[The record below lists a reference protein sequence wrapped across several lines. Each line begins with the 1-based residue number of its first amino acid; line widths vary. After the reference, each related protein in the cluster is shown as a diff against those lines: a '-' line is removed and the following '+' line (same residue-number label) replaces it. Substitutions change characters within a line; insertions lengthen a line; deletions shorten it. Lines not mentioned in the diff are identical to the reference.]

1 MDFGCWQG
9 SRICFVRIESC
20 VLPFI
25 DYMAEHNISFLSR
38 TFGELVIDKTPEV
51 RDPYKIMATLNP
63 SMREAVLHNP
73 SGFKDDETCQILAV
87 DGDVVVG
94 ATNPFSGRLLIN
106 GEVVP
111 CQNGSY
117 LYSHDDY
124 RKDNVGGEL
133 FLRITNLHPTKN
145 CFFVGISQMAIGLY
159 RALKYSLFEF
169 PRLIYLRKSRCV
181 VQSILHSE
189 ASWTKPLIGLADI
202 VLWLHRQIIKVHN
215 SIFYREYSIDN
226 VKECPIDVER
236 IVIQDKHPYKE
247 LHDKAWFDWSLN
259 YSISEDER
267 TLRRLYVIKKNG
279 KIEAFFLLKQE
290 FFEKASSRG
299 FKNVYLGSIM
309 EWGIGEDSHLT
320 EKDIVLMSLS
330 NFDNNVDGIQYAT
343 TEHKVAKLLKKWL
356 FVGIGHA
363 NTGVRIRSIK
373 DNTLKDINNWR
384 LRLGGSDTVL
394 N

>member
-1 MDFGCWQG
+1 M
-9 SRICFVRIESC
+9 
-20 VLPFI
+20 
-25 DYMAEHNISFLSR
+25 EHNIHFVNR
-38 TFGELVIDKTPEV
+38 TFGALERDETLGLK
-51 RDPYKIMATLNP
+51 DPYKIIASLG
-63 SMREAVLHNP
+63 SKMREAVLHNP
-73 SGFKDDETCQILAV
+73 AGYGEDEVCQILAL
-87 DGDVVVG
+87 DDTVVVG
-94 ATNPFSGRLLIN
+94 ATNPFSGRLLVN
-106 GEVVP
+106 GEVIG

-159 RALKYSLFEF
+159 KSLKYSLFEF
-169 PRLIYLRKSRCV
+169 PRLIYLRKSRSV
-181 VQSILHSE
+181 VQSILHCESL
-189 ASWTKPLIGLADI
+189 WMKPLIVMADAG
-202 VLWLHRQIIKVHN
+202 LWLHRQIINVHN
-215 SIFYREYSIDN
+215 FIVYNGYLIEN
-226 VKECPIDVER
+226 VKACPEEVEQ
-236 IVIQDKHPYKE
+236 IVIQDTHPYKE
-247 LHDKAWFDWSLN
+247 LHDKAWFDWCLH

-267 TLRRLYVIKKNG
+267 TLRRLYIIKKNA

-309 EWGIGEDSHLT
+309 EWGISDESRLK
-320 EKDIVLMSLS
+320 EKDIVLMSL
-330 NFDNNVDGIQYAT
+330 NYFDNNVDGVQYAT
-343 TEHKVAKLLKKWL
+343 TEHKVVTQLKKWL
-356 FVGIGHA
+356 FASIGNA

-373 DNTLKDINNWR
+373 DNSLKDINNWR

>member
-1 MDFGCWQG
+1 
-9 SRICFVRIESC
+9 
-20 VLPFI
+20 
-25 DYMAEHNISFLSR
+25 MAEHNIKFIER
-38 TFGELVIDKTPEV
+38 TFGELEKGIVPEV
-51 RDPYKIMATLNP
+51 KDPYHIMASLGP
-63 SMREAVLHNP
+63 KMREAVLHNP
-73 SGFKDDETCQILAV
+73 SGYKDDEVCQILAV
-87 DGDVVVG
+87 DGDKVVG

-117 LYSHDDY
+117 LYSHNDY

-133 FLRITNLHPTKN
+133 FLRITNLHLTKN

-159 RALKYSLFEF
+159 KALKYSLFEF
-169 PRLIYLRKSRCV
+169 PRLIYLRKSRSV

-202 VLWLHRQIIKVHN
+202 VLWLHRQIINVHN
-215 SIFYREYSIDN
+215 SIFYRGYSTDN
-226 VKECPIDVER
+226 VKECPIEVEK
-236 IVIQDKHPYKE
+236 IVTQDKHPYKE

-267 TLRRLYVIKKNG
+267 TLRRLYVIKKNE

-309 EWGIGEDSHLT
+309 EWGVADESHLT
-320 EKDIVLMSLS
+320 EKDIVLMSLGK
-330 NFDNNVDGIQYAT
+330 FDINVDGIQYAT
-343 TEHKVAKLLKKWL
+343 TEHKVAKQLKKWL

>member
-1 MDFGCWQG
+1 MEPKFYCRYF
-9 SRICFVRIESC
+9 S
-20 VLPFI
+20 
-25 DYMAEHNISFLSR
+25 
-38 TFGELVIDKTPEV
+38 ELKANTDIGVK
-51 RDPYKIMATLNP
+51 DPYHIMSSLGP
-63 SMREAVLHNP
+63 KMREAILHNP
-73 SGFKDDETCQILAV
+73 SGYKDDEVCQILAL

-106 GEVVP
+106 GAVVP

-117 LYSHDDY
+117 MYSHEDY

-145 CFFVGISQMAIGLY
+145 CYFVGISQMAIGLY
-159 RALKYSLFEF
+159 KALKYSLFEF
-169 PRLIYLRKSRCV
+169 PRLIYLRKSRSV
-181 VQSILHSE
+181 VQSILHSD
-189 ASWTKPLIGLADI
+189 ASWTKSLIGLSDAG
-202 VLWLHRQIIKVHN
+202 LWLHRQLIYVHN
-215 SIFYREYSIDN
+215 FIFYRGYTIEN
-226 VKECPIDVER
+226 VKECPEDVEQ
-236 IVIQDKHPYKE
+236 IVIKDKHPYKE
-247 LHDKAWFDWSLN
+247 FHDKAWFNWSLN

-267 TLRRLYVIKKNG
+267 TLRRLYVIKKNE

-309 EWGIGEDSHLT
+309 EWGVADESHLT

-330 NFDNNVDGIQYAT
+330 KFDINVDGIQYAT
-343 TEHKVAKLLKKWL
+343 TEHKVAKQLKKWL
-356 FVGIGHA
+356 FAGIGHA

>member
-1 MDFGCWQG
+1 MNT
-9 SRICFVRIESC
+9 
-20 VLPFI
+20 
-25 DYMAEHNISFLSR
+25 EHKISFVTR
-38 TFGELVIDKTPEV
+38 TYRELKKGEIPSSK
-51 RDPYKIMATLNP
+51 DPYKIMASLNP
-63 SMREAVLHNP
+63 KMREAVLHNP
-73 SGFKDDETCQILAV
+73 SGYRDDEVCQILAL

-94 ATNPFSGRLLIN
+94 ATNPFSGRLIIN
-106 GEVVP
+106 GEVVS

-159 RALKYSLFEF
+159 KALKYSLFEF
-169 PRLIYLRKSRCV
+169 PRLIYLRKSRSV

-189 ASWTKPLIGLADI
+189 AAWTKPLIGLVDAG
-202 VLWLHRQIIKVHN
+202 LWLHRRFIKVHN
-215 SIFYREYSIDN
+215 SFFYRGYSIEN
-226 VKECPIDVER
+226 VGDCPADVEQ
-236 IVIQDKHPYKE
+236 IVINDKHPYKE
-247 LHDKAWFDWSLN
+247 LHDKAWFDWNLH

-279 KIEAFFLLKQE
+279 KVEAFFLIKQE

-299 FKNVYLGSIM
+299 FKNVYLGSVM
-309 EWGIGEDSHLT
+309 EWGIASESQLT
-320 EKDIVLMSLS
+320 EKDIVLMSLNS
-330 NFDNNVDGIQYAT
+330 FDNNVDGIQYAT
-343 TEHKVAKLLKKWL
+343 TEHTIAKQLKKWL
-356 FVGIGHA
+356 FVGIGDA
-363 NTGVRIRSIK
+363 NTGVRIRSIN

>member
-1 MDFGCWQG
+1 M
-9 SRICFVRIESC
+9 S
-20 VLPFI
+20 
-25 DYMAEHNISFLSR
+25 EHNIKFIER
-38 TFGELVIDKTPEV
+38 TFKELKNDSVNRVK
-51 RDPYKIMATLNP
+51 DPYNIMSSLGP
-63 SMREAVLHNP
+63 KMREAVLHNP
-73 SGFKDDETCQILAV
+73 SGYSEDEVCQLLAL
-87 DGDVVVG
+87 DGDKVVG

-106 GEVVP
+106 GEAIP

-159 RALKYSLFEF
+159 KALKYSLFEF
-169 PRLIYLRKSRCV
+169 PRLIYLCKSRSV

-189 ASWTKPLIGLADI
+189 ALWTKSLIGLADI
-202 VLWLHRQIIKVHN
+202 VLWLHRQIINVHN
-215 SIFYREYSIDN
+215 SIFYRGYSIDN
-226 VKECPIDVER
+226 VKECPDEVEQ
-236 IVIQDKHPYKE
+236 IVIQDKHLYKE
-247 LHDKAWFDWSLN
+247 LHDKAWFDWSLK
-259 YSISEDER
+259 YTISEDPR

-279 KIEAFFLLKQE
+279 KIEAFFLVKQE

-309 EWGIGEDSHLT
+309 EWGITEESQLT
-320 EKDIVLMSLS
+320 EKDVVLMSLNS
-330 NFDNNVDGIQYAT
+330 FDNNVDGIQYAT
-343 TEHKVAKLLKKWL
+343 TEHKIEKQLKKWL
-356 FVGIGHA
+356 FVGIGNA
-363 NTGVRIRSIK
+363 NTGVRIRSVK
-373 DNTLKDINNWR
+373 DNSLKDINNWR